1 MTRMA
6 RVLLSL
12 PPCIHELEV
21 YKSVGA
27 WAPPLGLAYIAA
39 VLENH
44 GHEVRIIDTAI
55 TKLDLPKF
63 IHEVKSWR
71 PDVVGLSLLTPT
83 APKGYLAIKHLKS
96 TLPDVPIVVGGIHP
110 TFMYEEALK
119 EGADIVVR
127 GEGEY
132 TMLELVN
139 IIEDEGLNDNTLRH
153 VLGIAF
159 RDRYGKI
166 IVTDPRPPIRD
177 LDKLPWPARHLLPMD
192 KYTVLGKNVRVAH
205 VIASRGCPYHCSFC
219 SSSRF
224 WGHIPRIRSPSNVAD
239 EVEYL
244 MDKYK
249 INHVAFA
256 DDDLTIRRDFLPR
269 LIEEFK
275 KRGLDVSF
283 SCGARINHVNKEFLR
298 HLYRNG
304 CSILYFGV
312 ESGSNKTLRL
322 IKKGFTTDQA
332 LRVFRWIKEVKGTAL
347 ASFMLGFPW
356 ETISDMENTV
366 KFALKLDPDYA
377 QFTIVTPYP
386 GTPLFDYAIKNN
398 LIVDRNWEH
407 YTCLRPVMKGFYFKP
422 SDVARMLRY
431 AYLRF
436 YLRPKFLLRGIV
448 KGGFSYVIR
457 IFLRSCR
464 SLFKEIMKGIISAIS
479 GEKVRS

>member
-1 MTRMA
+1 MA

-83 APKGYLAIKHLKS
+83 APKGYLAIKRLK
-96 TLPDVPIVVGGIHP
+96 TILPDVPIVVGGVHP

-132 TMLELVN
+132 TMLEIVN
-139 IIEDEGLNDNTLRH
+139 IIEEEGLNDVALKH
-153 VLGIAF
+153 IPGIAF
-159 RDRYGKI
+159 RNRYGKV
-166 IVTDPRPPIRD
+166 IVTGLRPPIRD
-177 LDKLPWPARHLLPMD
+177 LDRLPWPARHLLPMD
-192 KYTVLGKNVRVAH
+192 KYMVLGRNIRVAH
-205 VIASRGCPYHCSFC
+205 VIASRGCPYNCSFC
-219 SSSRF
+219 VSPRF
-224 WGHIPRIRSPSNVAD
+224 WGNTLRLRSPDKVAD

-244 MDKYK
+244 VDKYK
-249 INHVAFA
+249 INHVVFA
-256 DDDLTIRRDFLPR
+256 DDDLTIRRDFLPG
-269 LIEEFK
+269 LISEFK
-275 KRGLDVSF
+275 KRGLDVNF

-298 HLYRNG
+298 YLFRSG
-304 CSILYFGV
+304 CFILYFGV
-312 ESGSNKTLRL
+312 ESGSDKTLRR
-322 IKKGFTTDQA
+322 INKGFTSDQA
-332 LRVFRWIKEVKGTAL
+332 LRVFRWIKEVKGSAV
-347 ASFMLGFPW
+347 ASFMIGFPW
-356 ETISDMENTV
+356 ETLSDMKNTI
-366 KFALKLDPDYA
+366 KFALKIDPDYA
-377 QFTIVTPYP
+377 QFSIVTPYP
-386 GTPLFDYAIKNN
+386 GTPLFDYAIKEN

-407 YTCLRPVMKGFYFKP
+407 YTCLKPVMRGFYFKP
-422 SDVARMLRY
+422 SDVARMLQY

-436 YLRPKFLLRGIV
+436 YLRPKFLLREMIRREFLNAIWTFL
-448 KGGFSYVIR
+448 KGCI
-457 IFLRSCR
+457 
-464 SLFKEIMKGIISAIS
+464 SLFRGIISIIRR
-479 GEKVRS
+479 EE